1 MKRDSTHRH
10 QRLESSQG
18 LTPRYKL
25 RGATWHERGT
35 NTAASSLPWNPDT
48 VINTMDTDDNTIYAH
63 SPKRKRRAPAACTF
77 CRGRK
82 IKCNN
87 EQPRCSNCKIYEK
100 ECIYEQKKQR
110 LPEYLLSRRASG
122 DQNGVG
128 VRRQEHRGRVP
139 LPLSPDAD
147 REPRADETDSPTA
160 HRSISNSVLSPNGDG
175 PIDSMVETDL
185 PPTEGNTGGRYG
197 VPSTYYGPTS
207 AHFED
212 ASVLGTRRRP
222 DIPPDLVEKVLMAEA
237 AHQRYVNV
245 R

>member
-1 MKRDSTHRH
+1 
-10 QRLESSQG
+10 
-18 LTPRYKL
+18 
-25 RGATWHERGT
+25 
-35 NTAASSLPWNPDT
+35 
-48 VINTMDTDDNTIYAH
+48 MDTDNTTIYAH

-110 LPEYLLSRRASG
+110 LPEYLLSRRPSEGNA
-122 DQNGVG
+122 GVS

-147 REPRADETDSPTA
+147 RVPQTDETDSPTA
-160 HRSISNSVLSPNGDG
+160 HRSMRGLILSPNGDG
-175 PIDSMVETDL
+175 PVESTVESNL
-185 PPTEGNTGGRYG
+185 PPAEGNVGGRYG

-237 AHQRYVNV
+237 AHQRYVI
-245 R
+245 